1 MRLGHEALWP
11 ELSAQLDAPGSR
23 AAVIPVSKNSPTFA
37 VTGLSERS
45 PLGALTKH
53 TGGVL
58 LADGWIRLFGGVGAP
73 ATGPRLPSLDE
84 ANERG
89 AGLYI
94 VGADVLGGLYAIDG
108 GAFER
113 ADGQLHYW
121 APDTLDWTDLEA
133 GLHTFISA
141 MLDGH
146 DAEFYEGLRWDGW
159 EAEVATL
166 ALDEGIHVYPLLC
179 TRESK
184 PLEKASRRAVPMAEL
199 VAFNVD
205 LATQIDGHAPHPAPH
220 YKAAPAEA

>member
-1 MRLGHEALWP
+1 MPLSPNPAWP
-11 ELSAQLDAPGSR
+11 ELERQMTASHAR
-23 AAVIPVSKNSPTFA
+23 AAIIPVRETSQTFE

-45 PLGALTKH
+45 ALGALAKH

-73 ATGPRLPSLDE
+73 TTGPGLPSLDE

-94 VGADVLGGLYAIDG
+94 VGIDVLGGVYAIDG

-146 DAEFYEGLRWDGW
+146 DHEFYEGLRWTGW
-159 EAEVATL
+159 EAETATL

-205 LATQIDGHAPHPAPH
+205 LATQIDGQAPRSCPHYRPAP
-220 YKAAPAEA
+220 PTP